1 MIEIE
6 GLTVRYGATVALD
19 DVSFSVKGPAVGL
32 LGPNG
37 AGKTTLIRGL
47 LGFLK
52 PVRGRGTVLGNSILA
67 ERLKVRQLVGYLP
80 EDDCLIPDMS
90 AVRFL
95 TYFGEL
101 CGMPKTD
108 ATQRAHEVLHYVGL
122 GEARYRNV
130 ETFSAGMKQRI
141 KLGQALIHDPKLLLL
156 DEPTN
161 GMDPAGRE
169 EMLHLIKDIS
179 REKGI
184 GVLVSTHLLPD
195 VEAVCE
201 EVVVLHRGRV
211 ALHGSI
217 AALRGLNSKVYEVRV
232 LGDRARFC
240 EQLVSYGYE
249 WKEWKDEMIKVL
261 VPEAEGATKIFSAA
275 KDSGSQIR
283 HLVFEKSSLEQVFVE
298 SVKGGEER

>member
-1 MIEIE
+1 MITIE
-6 GLTVRYGATVALD
+6 RLTVRYGTTVALD
-19 DVSFSVKGPAVGL
+19 DVSFSVEGPAVGL

-37 AGKTTLIRGL
+37 AGKTTLIKGL

-52 PVRGRGTVLGNSILA
+52 PANGTGSVLGHNILNEPLA
-67 ERLKVRQLVGYLP
+67 VRRAVGYLP
-80 EDDCLIPDMS
+80 EDDCMIPDMS

-101 CGMPKTD
+101 CGIPKDD
-108 ATQRAHEVLHYVGL
+108 ATQRAHEILYYVGL

-141 KLGQALIHDPKLLLL
+141 KLAQALIHDPKLLLL

-161 GMDPAGRE
+161 GMDPTGRD
-169 EMLHLIKDIS
+169 EMLHLIRDIS

-195 VEAVCE
+195 VETVCE
-201 EVVVLHRGRV
+201 EVVVLNKGKV
-211 ALHGSI
+211 AVHGDI
-217 AALRGLNSKVYEVRV
+217 AELKGTNRKVYEVRV
-232 LGDRARFC
+232 RGNKDSFC
-240 EQLVSYGYE
+240 ERLVRDGYE
-249 WKEWKDEMIKVL
+249 WKELKDDMIKVL
-261 VPEAEGATKIFSAA
+261 VPEEEGTAKIFRAA
-275 KDSGSQIR
+275 KESSSQIR

-298 SVKGGEER
+298 SIKGGEEK

>member
-1 MIEIE
+1 MIEVQN
-6 GLTVRYGATVALD
+6 LTVRYGSTVALND
-19 DVSFSVKGPAVGL
+19 ATFSVKGRAIGL

-52 PVRGRGTVLGNSILA
+52 PQRGKGTVLGHNMLR
-67 ERLKVRQLVGYLP
+67 ERVRVRELVGYLP
-80 EDDCLIPDMS
+80 EDDCLVPDMS
-90 AVRFL
+90 AVGFL

-108 ATQRAHEVLHYVGL
+108 ATQRAHEILHYVGL

-141 KLGQALIHDPKLLLL
+141 KLAQALIHDPRILLL

-161 GMDPAGRE
+161 GMDPSGRE

-184 GVLVSTHLLPD
+184 GVMVSTHLLPD

-201 EVVVLHRGRV
+201 EVVVLDKGKV
-211 ALHGSI
+211 VVHGNI
-217 AALRGLNSKVYEVRV
+217 DDLKGENRKVYDVRV
-232 LGDRARFC
+232 WGDKQRFC
-240 EQLVSYGYE
+240 EELVRFGYE
-249 WKEWKDEMIKVL
+249 WKEWKRDLIKVF
-261 VPEAEGATKIFSAA
+261 VPEEEGARKIFTAA
-275 KDSGSQIR
+275 RETGSQIR
-283 HLVFEKSSLEQVFVE
+283 HLVFEKSTLEQVFVE
-298 SVKGGEER
+298 SVEGGGGK

>member
-6 GLTVRYGATVALD
+6 GLTVRYGPTVALD
-19 DVSFSVKGPAVGL
+19 DASFFAEGPAVGL

-37 AGKTTLIRGL
+37 AGKTSLIRGL

-52 PVRGRGTVLGNSILA
+52 PANGTGTVLGHSILT
-67 ERLKVRQLVGYLP
+67 ERRRVRQVVGYLP
-80 EDDCLIPDMS
+80 EDDCLIPEMS
-90 AVRFL
+90 AVKFL

-101 CGMPKTD
+101 CGMPKDD

-141 KLGQALIHDPKLLLL
+141 KLAQALIHDPKLLLL

-169 EMLHLIKDIS
+169 EMLALIKDIS

-201 EVVVLHRGRV
+201 EIVVLDRGRV
-211 ALHGSI
+211 ANQGKI
-217 AALRGLNSKVYEVRV
+217 ADLKGINRKVYDVRV
-232 LGDRARFC
+232 RGNRERFC
-240 EQLVSYGYE
+240 ELLVGHGYE
-249 WKEWKDEMIKVL
+249 WREWKNNMIKVF
-261 VPEAEGATKIFSAA
+261 VPEEEGTARIFSAA
-275 KDSGSQIR
+275 RESGSQIR
-283 HLVFEKSSLEQVFVE
+283 HLVFEKSSLEEVFVD
-298 SVKGGEER
+298 SVKDGEAK

>member
-1 MIEIE
+1 MIDIE
-6 GLTVRYGATVALD
+6 GLTVRYGSTVALD
-19 DVSFSVKGPAVGL
+19 DVSFSVTGPAIGL

-52 PVRGRGTVLGNSILA
+52 PVKGAGTVLGRSILA
-67 ERLKVRQLVGYLP
+67 ERLGVRQQVGYLP
-80 EDDCLIPDMS
+80 EDDCLVPDMS

-101 CGMPKTD
+101 CGMPKDD
-108 ATQRAHEVLHYVGL
+108 ATQRAHEILQYVGL

-130 ETFSAGMKQRI
+130 ETFSAGMKQRV
-141 KLGQALIHDPKLLLL
+141 KLAQALIHDPNLLLL

-169 EMLHLIKDIS
+169 EMLRLITDIS
-179 REKGI
+179 RVKGI

-201 EVVVLHRGRV
+201 EVVVLDKGKV
-211 ALHGSI
+211 VVHGDI
-217 AALRGLNSKVYEVRV
+217 AELKGENRKVYEVRV
-232 LGDRARFC
+232 RGNRERFC
-240 EQLVSYGYE
+240 TELARYGYE
-249 WKEWKDEMIKVL
+249 WKEWKDDVMKVF
-261 VPEAEGATKIFSAA
+261 VPEEEGATKIFSAA
-275 KDSGSQIR
+275 RETNSQIR
-283 HLVFEKSSLEQVFVE
+283 HLVFEKSSLEQVFVR
-298 SVKGGEER
+298 SVQGGEKG

>member
-6 GLTVRYGATVALD
+6 GLTVRYGETVALD

-52 PVRGRGTVLGNSILA
+52 PTNGKGSVLGNSILA

-141 KLGQALIHDPKLLLL
+141 KLAQALIHDPKLLLL

-169 EMLHLIKDIS
+169 EMLQLIRDIS
-179 REKGI
+179 EEKGI

-195 VEAVCE
+195 VEAVCD
-201 EVVVLHRGRV
+201 EVVVLDKGRV
-211 ALHGSI
+211 AIHGNI
-217 AALRGLNSKVYEVRV
+217 AELQSENRKVYEIRV
-232 LGDRARFC
+232 QGDRDRFC
-240 EQLVSYGYE
+240 EILVRCGYE
-249 WKEWKDEMIKVL
+249 WKEWKDNMIKVF
-261 VPEAEGATKIFSAA
+261 VPEKEGTARIFAAA
-275 KDSGSQIR
+275 KESNNQIR
-283 HLVFEKSSLEQVFVE
+283 HLVFEKSSLEQVFVDSMKDRKE
-298 SVKGGEER
+298 

>member
-6 GLTVRYGATVALD
+6 GLTVQYGPTVALD
-19 DVSFSVKGPAVGL
+19 EVSFSVNGPAVGL

-37 AGKTTLIRGL
+37 AGKTSLIRGL

-52 PVRGRGTVLGNSILA
+52 PVKGTGTVLGHSILR
-67 ERLKVRQLVGYLP
+67 EGLRVRQVVGYLP

-101 CGMPKTD
+101 CGMPKND
-108 ATQRAHEVLHYVGL
+108 ATQRAHEVLYYVGL

-130 ETFSAGMKQRI
+130 ETFSVGMKQRI
-141 KLGQALIHDPKLLLL
+141 KLAQAMIHDPKLLLL

-179 REKGI
+179 TEKGI

-201 EVVVLHRGRV
+201 EVVVLDRGKV
-211 ALHGSI
+211 AVHGDI
-217 AALRGLNSKVYEVRV
+217 AELKGENRKVYEVKVR
-232 LGDRARFC
+232 GNKERFC
-240 EQLVSYGYE
+240 EELVRSGYQ
-249 WKEWKDEMIKVL
+249 WKEWKGDMIKVF
-261 VPEAEGATKIFSAA
+261 VPEEEAASKIFRAA
-275 KDSGSQIR
+275 MKSGSQVR
-283 HLVFEKSSLEQVFVE
+283 HLVFEKGTLEQVFVD
-298 SVKGGEER
+298 SLKGGEKG

>member
-6 GLTVRYGATVALD
+6 GMTVKYGPVVALD
-19 DVSFSVKGPAVGL
+19 EVSFSSKGPATGL

-52 PVRGRGTVLGNSILA
+52 PANGHGTVFGRSILT
-67 ERLKVRQLVGYLP
+67 EPLQVRQLVGYLP

-90 AVRFL
+90 AVKFL
-95 TYFGEL
+95 SYFGEL
-101 CGMPKTD
+101 CGIPKDD
-108 ATQRAHEVLHYVGL
+108 ATQRAHEILQYVGL

-130 ETFSAGMKQRI
+130 ETFSVGMKQRI
-141 KLGQALIHDPKLLLL
+141 KLAQAMIHDPKLLLL

-169 EMLHLIKDIS
+169 EMLHLIRDIS
-179 REKGI
+179 RQKGI

-201 EVVVLHRGRV
+201 EAVVLDRGKV
-211 ALHGSI
+211 VLQGDI
-217 AALRGLNSKVYEVRV
+217 ADLKGENRKVYEIRVR
-232 LGDRARFC
+232 GNKKDFC
-240 EQLVSYGYE
+240 AHLLRYGYE
-249 WKEWKDEMIKVL
+249 WKEWKDDMIKVF
-261 VPEAEGATKIFSAA
+261 VPEEEGTAKIFSAA
-275 KDSGSQIR
+275 RDSGSQIR
-283 HLVFEKSSLEQVFVE
+283 HLVFEKSSLEQVFVR
-298 SVKGGEER
+298 SVEGSKEE

>member
-52 PVRGRGTVLGNSILA
+52 PANGRGTVLGKSILA

-283 HLVFEKSSLEQVFVE
+283 HLVFEKNSLEQVFVE
-298 SVKGGEER
+298 SVKGGAER

>member
-6 GLTVRYGATVALD
+6 GLTVRYGATAALD

-52 PVRGRGTVLGNSILA
+52 PANGRGSVLGNNILA

-130 ETFSAGMKQRI
+130 ETFSSGMKQRI
-141 KLGQALIHDPKLLLL
+141 KLAQALIHDPKLLLL

-169 EMLHLIKDIS
+169 EMLELIRDIS
-179 REKGI
+179 DQKGI

-195 VEAVCE
+195 VEAVCD
-201 EVVVLHRGRV
+201 EVVVLDKGKV
-211 ALHGSI
+211 AVHGKI
-217 AALRGLNSKVYEVRV
+217 AELRGENRKIYEVRV
-232 LGDRARFC
+232 QGDRNRFC
-240 EQLVSYGYE
+240 EILLRHGYE
-249 WKEWKDEMIKVL
+249 WKEWKDNMVKVF
-261 VPEAEGATKIFSAA
+261 VPENEGTAKIFAAA
-275 KDSGSQIR
+275 KESGNQIR

-298 SVKGGEER
+298 SMKDRKE

>member
-6 GLTVRYGATVALD
+6 GLTVQYGARVALD

-52 PVRGRGTVLGNSILA
+52 PARGRGTVLGNSIVA

-141 KLGQALIHDPKLLLL
+141 KLAQALIHDPKLLLL

-169 EMLHLIKDIS
+169 EMLRLIGDIS

-195 VEAVCE
+195 VEAVCD
-201 EVVVLHRGRV
+201 EVVVLNKGTV
-211 ALHGSI
+211 AVHGKI
-217 AALRGLNSKVYEVRV
+217 AELQGENRKVYEVRV
-232 LGDRARFC
+232 QGNRNRFC
-240 EQLVSYGYE
+240 EILVRHGYE
-249 WKEWKDEMIKVL
+249 WKEWKDNMIKVL
-261 VPEAEGATKIFSAA
+261 VPENEGTAKIFAAA
-275 KDSGSQIR
+275 KESDNQIR

-298 SVKGGEER
+298 SVKDRKE

>member
-6 GLTVRYGATVALD
+6 GLTVRYGATLALD
-19 DVSFSVKGPAVGL
+19 DVSFSVEGPAVGL

-47 LGFLK
+47 LGFLNPDK
-52 PVRGRGTVLGNSILA
+52 GTGTVLSHSIVN
-67 ERLKVRQLVGYLP
+67 ERLRVRQLVGYLP
-80 EDDCLIPDMS
+80 EDDCLIPDMT

-101 CGMPKTD
+101 CGMPKDD
-108 ATQRAHEVLHYVGL
+108 ATQRAHEILHYVGL
-122 GEARYRNV
+122 GEARYRTV

-141 KLGQALIHDPKLLLL
+141 KLAQALIHDPKLLLL

-179 REKGI
+179 REKGV
-184 GVLVSTHLLPD
+184 GVLLSTHLLPD
-195 VEAVCE
+195 VEAVCD
-201 EVVVLHRGRV
+201 EVVVLDRGRV
-211 ALHGSI
+211 VVHGNI
-217 AALRGLNSKVYEVRV
+217 ADLKGVNKKVYEVRV
-232 LGDRARFC
+232 WGDTRSFC
-240 EQLVSYGYE
+240 SRLADYGYE
-249 WKEWKDEMIKVL
+249 WNEWKDNLIKVFI
-261 VPEAEGATKIFSAA
+261 PEEEGTAKIFSAA
-275 KDSGSQIR
+275 RDSGSQIR

-298 SVKGGEER
+298 SVNEKGKR

>member
-19 DVSFSVKGPAVGL
+19 DVSFSVEGPAVGL

-47 LGFLK
+47 LGFLRPAK
-52 PVRGRGTVLGNSILA
+52 GTGRVLGRSILD
-67 ERLKVRQLVGYLP
+67 ERLSVRQLVGYLP

-101 CGMPKTD
+101 CGIPKDD
-108 ATQRAHEVLHYVGL
+108 ATQRAHEILYYVGL

-141 KLGQALIHDPKLLLL
+141 KLAQALIHDPKLLLL

-169 EMLHLIKDIS
+169 EMLHLIRDIS

-201 EVVVLHRGRV
+201 EVVVLNRGKV
-211 ALHGSI
+211 VTHGDI
-217 AALRGLNSKVYEVRV
+217 AELKGINRKVYEVRV
-232 LGDRARFC
+232 RGNREGFC
-240 EQLVSYGYE
+240 ERLITYGYE
-249 WKEWKDEMIKVL
+249 WKEWKDEMIKVI
-261 VPEAEGATKIFSAA
+261 VPEEEGAAKIFCAA

-298 SVKGGEER
+298 SVKGGEGR

>member
-6 GLTVRYGATVALD
+6 ELTVQYGRTVALD
-19 DVSFSVKGPAVGL
+19 EVTFSVKGPAIGL

-47 LGFLK
+47 LGFLE
-52 PVRGRGTVLGNSILA
+52 PVKGTGTVLGHGILT
-67 ERLKVRQLVGYLP
+67 EPLRVRQVVGYLP
-80 EDDCLIPDMS
+80 EDDCMIPDMS
-90 AVRFL
+90 AVKFL

-101 CGMPKTD
+101 CGMPKDD
-108 ATQRAHEVLHYVGL
+108 ATQRAHEILHYVGL

-141 KLGQALIHDPKLLLL
+141 KLAQALIHDPNLLLL

-195 VEAVCE
+195 VEAVCDE
-201 EVVVLHRGRV
+201 IVVINKGKV
-211 ALHGSI
+211 ALHGDI
-217 AALRGLNSKVYEVRV
+217 ADLKGENRRVYEVKVWENRQ
-232 LGDRARFC
+232 RFC
-240 EQLVSYGYE
+240 EQLVRCGYE
-249 WKEWKDEMIKVL
+249 WKEWKDDMIKVY
-261 VPEAEGATKIFSAA
+261 VPEEEGATKIFSAA
-275 KDSGSQIR
+275 KDTGSQIR
-283 HLVFEKSSLEQVFVE
+283 HLVFEKSSLEQVFVR
-298 SVKGGEER
+298 SVTEGEKE

>member
-52 PVRGRGTVLGNSILA
+52 PVRGRGTVLGKSILA

-141 KLGQALIHDPKLLLL
+141 KLAQALIHDPKLLLL

-195 VEAVCE
+195 VEAVCD
-201 EVVVLHRGRV
+201 EVVVLNKGTV
-211 ALHGSI
+211 VVHGKI
-217 AALRGLNSKVYEVRV
+217 AELQGENRKVYEVSVQGNRN
-232 LGDRARFC
+232 RFC
-240 EQLVSYGYE
+240 EILVRHGYE
-249 WKEWKDEMIKVL
+249 WKEWKDNMIKVL
-261 VPEAEGATKIFSAA
+261 VPENEGTAKIFAAA
-275 KDSGSQIR
+275 KESGNQIR

-298 SVKGGEER
+298 SVKDRKE

>member
-6 GLTVRYGATVALD
+6 ELTVRYGSTVALD
-19 DVSFSVKGPAVGL
+19 EVSFSAKGPAIGL

-52 PVRGRGTVLGNSILA
+52 PVRGTGTVLGHGILT
-67 ERLKVRQLVGYLP
+67 ERLRVRQLVGYVP
-80 EDDCLIPDMS
+80 EDDCLVPEMS

-101 CGMPKTD
+101 CGMPKDD
-108 ATQRAHEVLHYVGL
+108 ATQRAHEILHYVGL

-141 KLGQALIHDPKLLLL
+141 KLAQALIHDPKLLLL

-161 GMDPAGRE
+161 GMDPSGRE
-169 EMLHLIKDIS
+169 EMLQLIKNIS

-184 GVLVSTHLLPD
+184 GVMVSTHLLPD
-195 VEAVCE
+195 VEAVCD
-201 EVVVLHRGRV
+201 EVVVLDKGRV
-211 ALHGSI
+211 SVHGDI
-217 AALRGLNSKVYEVRV
+217 ADLRGENRKVYEVRV
-232 LGDRARFC
+232 RGNKERFC
-240 EQLVSYGYE
+240 EQLARCGYE
-249 WKEWKDEMIKVL
+249 WKEWKDDMIKVF
-261 VPEAEGATKIFSAA
+261 VPEEEGATKIFSAA
-275 KDSGSQIR
+275 KESGSQIR
-283 HLVFEKSSLEQVFVE
+283 HLVFEKSSLEEVFME
-298 SVKGGEER
+298 SVKAGDKE

>member
-6 GLTVRYGATVALD
+6 GLTVQYGSTVALD
-19 DVSFSVKGPAVGL
+19 DVTFSTNAAAVGL

-52 PVRGRGTVLGNSILA
+52 PVKGTGRVLDHSILT
-67 ERLKVRQLVGYLP
+67 EGLQVRQLVGYLP

-90 AVRFL
+90 AVKFL
-95 TYFGEL
+95 AYFGEL
-101 CGMPKTD
+101 CGMPRDD
-108 ATQRAHEVLHYVGL
+108 AAQRAHEILYYVGL
-122 GEARYRNV
+122 GEARYRTV

-141 KLGQALIHDPKLLLL
+141 KLAQAMIHDPRLLLL

-169 EMLHLIKDIS
+169 EMLDLIKNIS
-179 REKGI
+179 RQKGI

-201 EVVVLHRGRV
+201 EVVVLDKGKV
-211 ALHGSI
+211 AVHGDI
-217 AALRGLNSKVYEVRV
+217 AELKGENRRVYEVRV
-232 LGDRARFC
+232 QGNTKDFCDRLVRF
-240 EQLVSYGYE
+240 GYE
-249 WKEWKDEMIKVL
+249 WREWKDDMIKVFA
-261 VPEAEGATKIFSAA
+261 PEEEGANKIFSAA
-275 KDSGSQIR
+275 RDTGSQIR
-283 HLVFEKSSLEQVFVE
+283 HLVFEKSSLEQVFVR
-298 SVKGGEER
+298 SVKGGQEE

>member
-6 GLTVRYGATVALD
+6 GLTVQYGPTVALD
-19 DVSFSVKGPAVGL
+19 DASFSVKGPAVGL

-52 PVRGRGTVLGNSILA
+52 PVNGTGTVLGHSILS
-67 ERLKVRQLVGYLP
+67 ERRQVRQIVGYLP

-90 AVRFL
+90 AVKFL

-101 CGMPKTD
+101 CGMPKDD
-108 ATQRAHEVLHYVGL
+108 ATQRAHEVLYYVGL

-141 KLGQALIHDPKLLLL
+141 KLAQALIHDPKLLLL

-179 REKGI
+179 LEKGI
-184 GVLVSTHLLPD
+184 GVLVSSHLLQD

-201 EVVVLHRGRV
+201 EVVLLDKGRV
-211 ALHGSI
+211 AIQGNITDLKGVN
-217 AALRGLNSKVYEVRV
+217 RKVYDVRV
-232 LGDRARFC
+232 RGNRDRFC
-240 EQLVSYGYE
+240 EQLVRYGYE
-249 WKEWKDEMIKVL
+249 WKEWKDDMIKVF
-261 VPEAEGATKIFSAA
+261 VPEEEGTTKIFSAA
-275 KDSGSQIR
+275 RQTGSQIR

-298 SVKGGEER
+298 SVKGGEEK

>member
-6 GLTVRYGATVALD
+6 GLTVRYGPTVALN
-19 DVSFSVKGPAVGL
+19 DVTFSVKGPAVGL

-47 LGFLK
+47 LGFLD
-52 PVRGRGTVLGNSILA
+52 PDSGGGSLLGHNILR
-67 ERLKVRQLVGYLP
+67 ERLQVRQVVGYLP
-80 EDDCLIPDMS
+80 EDDSLIPDMS
-90 AVRFL
+90 AVGFL

-101 CGMPKTD
+101 CGMPKDD
-108 ATQRAHEVLHYVGL
+108 ATQRAHEVLQYVGL

-141 KLGQALIHDPKLLLL
+141 KLAQALIHDPKLLLL

-161 GMDPAGRE
+161 GMDPGGRE
-169 EMLHLIKDIS
+169 EMLYLIKNIS
-179 REKGI
+179 QEKGI

-201 EVVVLHRGRV
+201 EMVVLDNGKV
-211 ALHGSI
+211 AIQGNI
-217 AALRGLNSKVYEVRV
+217 ADLKGENRKVYEVRV
-232 LGDRARFC
+232 WGNRERFC
-240 EQLVSYGYE
+240 EVLVRCGYDWE
-249 WKEWKDEMIKVL
+249 EWKDNMLKVF
-261 VPEAEGATKIFSAA
+261 VPENEGTAKIFGAA
-275 KDSGSQIR
+275 RETGSQIR

-298 SVKGGEER
+298 SVKGKEQG

>member
-52 PVRGRGTVLGNSILA
+52 PANGRGTVLGNSILA

-141 KLGQALIHDPKLLLL
+141 KLAQALIHDPKLLLL

-169 EMLHLIKDIS
+169 EMLRLIGDIS
-179 REKGI
+179 EEKGI

-195 VEAVCE
+195 VEAVCD
-201 EVVVLHRGRV
+201 EVVVLNKGTV
-211 ALHGSI
+211 VVHGKI
-217 AALRGLNSKVYEVRV
+217 AELQGENRKVYEVSVQGNRN
-232 LGDRARFC
+232 RFC
-240 EQLVSYGYE
+240 EILVRHGYE
-249 WKEWKDEMIKVL
+249 WKEWKDNMIKVL
-261 VPEAEGATKIFSAA
+261 VPENEGTAKIFAAA
-275 KDSGSQIR
+275 KESGNQIR

-298 SVKGGEER
+298 SVKDRKE

>member
-6 GLTVRYGATVALD
+6 DLTVQYGSTVALD

-52 PVRGRGTVLGNSILA
+52 PANGTGRVLGHSILN
-67 ERLKVRQLVGYLP
+67 ERLRVRELVGYLP
-80 EDDCLIPDMS
+80 EDDCLVPEMS

-101 CGMPKTD
+101 CGMPKDD
-108 ATQRAHEVLHYVGL
+108 ATQRAHEILHYVGL

-141 KLGQALIHDPKLLLL
+141 KLAQSLIHDPKLLLL

-169 EMLHLIKDIS
+169 EMLSLIEDIS
-179 REKGI
+179 RKKGI

-201 EVVVLHRGRV
+201 EVVVLDRGRMV
-211 ALHGSI
+211 IHGNI
-217 AALRGLNSKVYEVRV
+217 ADLKGENRKVYEVRV
-232 LGDRARFC
+232 WGNTEVFCDRLLRSGC
-240 EQLVSYGYE
+240 E
-249 WKEWKDEMIKVL
+249 WREWKDDLIKVS
-261 VPEAEGATKIFSAA
+261 VPEEQGANRIFTAA
-275 KDSGSQIR
+275 KESGSQIR
-283 HLVFEKSSLEQVFVE
+283 HLVFEKGSLEQVFVE
-298 SVKGGEER
+298 SLKGKQEE